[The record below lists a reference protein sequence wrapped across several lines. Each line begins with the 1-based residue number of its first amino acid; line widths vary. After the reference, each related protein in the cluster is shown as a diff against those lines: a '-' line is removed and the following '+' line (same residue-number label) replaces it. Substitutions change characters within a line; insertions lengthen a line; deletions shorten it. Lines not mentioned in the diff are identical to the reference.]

1 MKYADKQVLIVED
14 QRPFLL
20 LLRGLLNTMGAT
32 NIVTKSSAEQ
42 AITLCRKQKYDI
54 IVADLH
60 LGADKKNGFELIEE
74 LRIRK
79 LIKPSTI
86 FLLISADSARP
97 IVLGSI
103 ERRPD
108 DYLIKPFSQAQLKT
122 RIARSWQKRQFL
134 QPVYAAIFDEDWNKA
149 IDNAE
154 HLASMTSPY
163 QRSCEQLLVELYW
176 EIKEPEKAL
185 DVLKPYSDGKPLLWA
200 QVALGK
206 TYLHLTKPDKAIEV
220 AETILQSN
228 RFSPDAHD
236 ILADAYDM
244 QQSHDD
250 AVSSIKMALKI
261 SPYSLPR
268 HFAACQIAWNNNDF
282 VLAAESAKSI
292 WELSKRTVHQN
303 IAHWCGY
310 IRSTLDVAEHAE
322 EKRTKNRYQ
331 QEALLAL
338 QRGKFDDA
346 LTKITEDFDID
357 IYEQVITA
365 RVNAIDGKMLDAR
378 KHLAAS
384 QIAIDDKYDEY
395 PVGFA
400 PDSVKVMFD
409 LGEFEEAQ
417 SLLSILNR
425 KSITL
430 DPNSRELLKREEQRA
445 SDKQANYQQF
455 NRKGISL
462 YQQGQYE
469 KAKEAFTAA
478 QTFAPVN
485 TGVALNLLQ
494 CLIKILDKNDK
505 AEPALV
511 KECRRVYKLIEDMP
525 LSNQHQQKFDALK
538 ADLFNYIG

>member
-1 MKYADKQVLIVED
+1 MNYADKQVLIVED

-32 NIVTKSSAEQ
+32 NIVTKPSAEQ
-42 AITLCRKQKYDI
+42 AIALCRKQKYDI

-74 LRIRK
+74 LRVRK
-79 LIKPSTI
+79 LIKPSTV

-97 IVLGSI
+97 VVLGSI

-122 RIARSWQKRQFL
+122 RITRSWQKRQFL
-134 QPVYAAIFDEDWNKA
+134 QPVYSAIFEEDWNKA

-185 DVLKPYSDGKPLLWA
+185 DVLTPYINGKPLLWA

-206 TYLHLTKPDKAIEV
+206 TYLRLKDPDKAIDT
-220 AETILQSN
+220 AEAILQSN
-228 RFSPDAHD
+228 RFSPEAHD
-236 ILADAYDM
+236 ILAEA
-244 QQSHDD
+244 HDLQNNHEE
-250 AVSSIKMALKI
+250 AVASIKSALKI
-261 SPYSLPR
+261 SPFSLPR
-268 HFAACQIAWNNNDF
+268 HFAACQIAWNSNDY
-282 VLAAESAKSI
+282 VLAAESSKSI
-292 WELSKRTVHQN
+292 WDLSKRTVHQD

-310 IRSTLDVAEHAE
+310 IRSILDVAEHSE

-338 QRGKFDDA
+338 QRGKFDEA
-346 LTKITEDFDID
+346 LMRMAEDFDID
-357 IYEQVITA
+357 IYEQVMTA

-384 QIAIDDKYDEY
+384 QIAIENKYDEY

-409 LGEFEEAQ
+409 LGEFDDAQ
-417 SLLSILNR
+417 SLLTSLNR
-425 KSITL
+425 RSIVL
-430 DPNSRELLKREEQRA
+430 DANSQELLRREERSA
-445 SDKQANYQQF
+445 SDKQSNYQQF
-455 NRKGISL
+455 NRKGINL

-469 KAKEAFTAA
+469 KAKEAFAAA

-494 CLIKILDKNDK
+494 CLIKILDKNEK
-505 AEPALV
+505 AEPTLV
-511 KECRRVYKLIEDMP
+511 KECRRVYKLLEDMP
-525 LSNQHQQKFDALK
+525 LNHQHQQKLDALK
-538 ADLFNYIG
+538 GDLLTYIG